1 MIAGDCGVWFLYF
14 ISSVIYNSYLHGR
27 SCLITLKII
36 CTACFNIGALFS
48 VMLCL
53 AVKNVQ
59 AERNYGLEFMFLWL
73 DNLTLLAWVFHFWET
88 KATLENVSKVNRIIG
103 VYMLARV
110 NKLQNSAAV
119 TCVPQYSFLPKIY
132 FSEFWYA

>member
-1 MIAGDCGVWFLYF
+1 MIVVCDFWYF
-14 ISSVIYNSYLHGR
+14 VSSVIYYSYLHGR
-27 SCLITLKII
+27 SCLITRKIS
-36 CTACFNIGALFS
+36 ALLVLGALFS

-59 AERNYGLEFMFLWL
+59 TERNYGLEFMFLWL
-73 DNLTLLAWVFHFWET
+73 HNLTLLAWVFHFWET

-103 VYMLARV
+103 VYMLACV

-132 FSEFWYA
+132 FSEFWSA

>member
-1 MIAGDCGVWFLYF
+1 MIVECDFWYF
-14 ISSVIYNSYLHGR
+14 VSSVIYNSYLHGR
-27 SCLITLKII
+27 ICLITQKNI

-59 AERNYGLEFMFLWL
+59 TERNYGLEFMFLWP

-103 VYMLARV
+103 VYILACD
-110 NKLQNSAAV
+110 NKLQNSAV
-119 TCVPQYSFLPKIY
+119 TCEPQFYFLPKIY